1 MYKFCF
7 YALAKE
13 RRCPALRKTG
23 VDLPSFLQDVLKI
36 RNKDT
41 YRMISD
47 HAKILQFNNKET
59 IYRPY
64 DLDSR
69 FCYLIKGK
77 ARAYVIDENGH
88 DLTFRFAY
96 TPGDILLNENDS
108 IKDGSYYW
116 ESIGRTWVLLIDKD
130 VMKDAM
136 HSDPNL
142 RSYMISYFQECYAD
156 QSALHYSLVTM
167 HAKERYQWFMDYYE
181 DFPSEIPQKYVAS
194 FLNMLLQTLSEV
206 RSKLQNS

>member
-1 MYKFCF
+1 MYNFCI

-13 RRCPALRKTG
+13 RRCLALRKTG
-23 VDLPSFLQDVLKI
+23 ADLTSFLQDVLKI

-64 DLDSR
+64 DLDSQ
-69 FCYLIKGK
+69 FCFLIKGK

-96 TPGDILLNENDS
+96 TPGDILLNEKAK
-108 IKDGSYYW
+108 I
-116 ESIGRTWVLLIDKD
+116 EHTIL
-130 VMKDAM
+130 
-136 HSDPNL
+136 
-142 RSYMISYFQECYAD
+142 
-156 QSALHYSLVTM
+156 SLQDTLDYLNN
-167 HAKERYQWFMDYYE
+167 KIERYKRN
-181 DFPSEIPQKYVAS
+181 IGG
-194 FLNMLLQTLSEV
+194 
-206 RSKLQNS
+206 QNNE